1 MIKITFLILS
11 LISLICA
18 IILIGISA
26 YRIKSSDNK
35 TVGEIYPLHKK
46 LLTAAHI
53 LSAFAAIGGIIGMF
67 LN

>member
-1 MIKITFLILS
+1 MIKVVLLICS

-26 YRIKSSDNK
+26 YKIKNSDNK
-35 TVGEIYPLHKK
+35 SVGEIYPLHKK